1 MKKLSFIFSLLIA
14 LVGLNANAAMY
25 IVGSNPFGGW
35 NPAQGLEMTLQAD
48 GTYTLDATLVEADIW
63 FAFTEALGTWDDVNA
78 NRYDPGTG
86 SDMTVN
92 AGVVFHPVKG
102 NTNKSFKFSGTV
114 GEKYTFTFN
123 PTTLEAKVDGYVEP
137 ITVFTYTVAGNNTD
151 IFGTEWDT
159 ANTENDMTLD
169 ATDGLYKLVK
179 EGIAIP
185 AAYTLEYKVV
195 QNHSW
200 GTNWGVE
207 PNGSNQTYYFEE
219 AGTYNLTF
227 IFDLENEA
235 VSMEAVK
242 VEDGPVV
249 EDYYIVAGTEN
260 LFGSDWNPQD
270 EANLMVKGE
279 DGIYR
284 WNKEGY
290 EAVAGTEVQFKVVAN
305 GNWNTCWPVSDENG
319 DNNWW
324 YQFAEDGTYDIVI
337 TFNEET
343 KEITM
348 NAYKQGEEPP
358 VEEAVYT
365 VAGTENLFGSNWD
378 PTDEA
383 NNLVK
388 GEDGIYTWTKNDVTF
403 EETTVIEFKVVEN
416 HDWDI
421 ASWPE
426 NNWVYQATPGTYNF
440 VLTFNAETKEIT
452 FVGEKQGVE
461 PPVEMVYTVVGP
473 EAIFGSDWAP
483 ADTSNDMV
491 KGEDGTYTWTKEN
504 VTLYGNFQFKVVG
517 NHDYAVYEWPLYPDN
532 WIANVAEEG
541 IYTIEIIFNPEAEEA
556 DRIVCNLTKTG
567 DVEPVEHV
575 YTVAGTQ
582 NLFGSNWNAED
593 ETNNMVKGEDG
604 IYTWTK
610 EGVEFAAEEVVEFK
624 VVQDHDWTYA
634 WPSSNWWYQAP
645 EDGIYNVVITFDPTA
660 DDMNKITFNAELV
673 PSCIRGD
680 VDMDGVVGIADVT
693 ALVDYILSKDASEI
707 SLGAADTD
715 LDGEIGIADVTTLV
729 DYILAKVW

>member
-660 DDMNKITFNAELV
+660 DDMNKITLNAELV
-673 PSCIRGD
+673 PSFIRGD
-680 VDMDGVVGIADVT
+680 VDNDGVVGIADVT

-715 LDGEIGIADVTTLV
+715 LDGQIGIADVTTLV

>member
-673 PSCIRGD
+673 PSFIRGD

-715 LDGEIGIADVTTLV
+715 LDGQIGIADVTTLV